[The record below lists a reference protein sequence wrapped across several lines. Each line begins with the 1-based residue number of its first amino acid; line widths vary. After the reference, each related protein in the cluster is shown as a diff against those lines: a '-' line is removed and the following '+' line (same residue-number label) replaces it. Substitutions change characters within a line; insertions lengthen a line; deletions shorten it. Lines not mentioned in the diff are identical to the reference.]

1 MVLKLIPLGCA
12 AFVLAAC
19 GTLPASGPTVS
30 DVESGV
36 IDDDVANYLLVDVDG
51 RSIDQL
57 AANLDPGLYA
67 RFGDNAPAPDLRIGV
82 GDAVAVTIYEVGP
95 GGLFSSAGAGA
106 GAAAGAA
113 PTGSSQST
121 LPAQIVSQDGDISVP
136 FAGRVHVAGLTP
148 EAAEASIR
156 GRLQGQAMQPEVIL
170 TVANNVSGTVS
181 VMGEVKA
188 GARIILSIRGDRL
201 LDVIAMAGGISIP
214 VHEGTVQLT
223 RAGTTVTVPLRTLLD
238 DPRENIYARPGD
250 VVTVSRETRTFVAL
264 GASGQN
270 AEVPFGS
277 AKLSLAQALGKT
289 GGLLDERADPEGVFI
304 YRYEPADVAR
314 ALDPRS
320 PLPELGEMIPVI
332 YRIDLEDPKGYF
344 YAQRFPMRAGDLIYV
359 SNSPS
364 TSVRKVLSLF
374 QTLATP
380 IGTGASI
387 TNSFGN

>member
-1 MVLKLIPLGCA
+1 MVLKLFPLGCA
-12 AFVLAAC
+12 AFILAAC
-19 GTLPASGPTVS
+19 GTLPASGPSVS

-36 IDDDVANYLLVDVDG
+36 TDDEVSNYLLVNVDG

-57 AANLDPGLYA
+57 AANTDPGLFA
-67 RFGDNAPAPDLRIGV
+67 RFGDDAPAPDLRIGV

-95 GGLFSSAGAGA
+95 GGLFSGGA
-106 GAAAGAA
+106 GAAAGAAA

-136 FAGRVHVAGLTP
+136 FAGRVRVAGLTP
-148 EAAEASIR
+148 EAAEAAIR
-156 GRLQGQAMQPEVIL
+156 SRLQGQAMQPEVIL

-188 GARIILSIRGDRL
+188 GARITLSIRGDRL
-201 LDVIAMAGGISIP
+201 LDVLAMAGGVSIP
-214 VHEGTVQLT
+214 IHEGTIQLT
-223 RAGTTVTVPLRTLLD
+223 RGGSTVTVPLRTLLD
-238 DPRENIYARPGD
+238 DPRENVYARPGD

-270 AEVPFGS
+270 AEIPFVS

-304 YRYEPADVAR
+304 YRYEPAEVAR

-320 PLPELGEMIPVI
+320 PMPELGQLTPVI

-387 TNSFGN
+387 SNSFGN